1 MLKLGGA
8 MSDHKPTAV
17 GDIITQLHT
26 CCSSALKSSLDDR
39 FLSSNGASYAF
50 ATDLDVWNNAL
61 IGRPEQVLYLT
72 AANEYVLAL
81 LNNAQ
86 GQYRNAF
93 KGLRLSLELLLQGIY
108 LSANLVILNEWLTS
122 NADTSWTA
130 IVDPDKGVFAKRFI
144 RAFFPPAEEHA
155 GTFDSLARTL
165 YREMSECTHG
175 NVPNKIP
182 LPKTVEFDEATFA
195 LWHKKADT
203 LRFVATFA
211 LTSRYFKSL
220 AHSAR
225 KTLNPLVVDRLGHLE
240 SIRLALEEERS

>member
-1 MLKLGGA
+1 MLKVGKL
-8 MSDHKPTAV
+8 MSHQNPIGV

-39 FLSSNGASYAF
+39 FLSLNGASYAF
-50 ATDLDVWNNAL
+50 ASDLDAWNAAL
-61 IGRPEQVLYLT
+61 CGRSEQALYST

-86 GQYRNAF
+86 GLYRNAF
-93 KGLRLSLELLLQGIY
+93 KGLRLSLELLLQGVY
-108 LSANLVILNEWLTS
+108 LSANLVSLNEWLTS

-130 IVDPDKGVFAKRFI
+130 IADSENGVFAKRFV
-144 RAFFPPAEEHA
+144 RAFFPPAEEYV
-155 GTFDSLARTL
+155 GTFNSLARTL

-182 LPKTVEFDEATFA
+182 LPKTVEFDEATFV

-220 AHSAR
+220 TDSAR
-225 KTLNPLVVDRLGHLE
+225 QTLNPIVADRLGHLE
-240 SIRLALEEERS
+240 SIRLALEEDAL